1 MSSCKDT
8 NTDIKDA
15 IIKASKIALTGI
27 YNKIVNHATYYSDSP
42 YKDTHQ
48 YYKVD
53 ATNAFH
59 ANLFDN
65 GKPESSIKNT
75 FNSNLTLGSEE
86 LLTNGKHNLFI
97 YNENDNTSNIYANCA
112 AKYGNIWFTSSNTSN
127 NRSVCTIDKNIQLP
141 HGLEFNSDKSLI
153 TLNLKS
159 KDPNKNAYCSYEFRE
174 NKAYCENRWYDW
186 IITPNYYLGNT
197 YFKDIGKYTENDIFK
212 CYKPCDGDRM
222 PYTNSKGE
230 YKCIHKKYY
239 ENGIFSKKYMFSP
252 IGLINLI
259 GNIAMFNSSDT
270 TTTDADVKNTS
281 IYILH
286 NLIINYKLINNVD
299 TDIYITN
306 SNLKN
311 VIENNNLLS
320 EYRNIITDFKKC
332 VNDNILQDFEESK
345 QDYKN
350 SNFFSYKSPL
360 FNEDEPELYTIKGL
374 DANNILIDPILLH
387 TWILANIFK
396 PLDDDNISSFITA
409 NDDTMRKLLYEK
421 LWVHFENENIAARLK
436 NIFFKAVNMCYDNKT
451 DFSRNIIK
459 YTKKSLTS
467 STNNLIINK
476 YLEINKYYNNSFINI
491 PEFNNITVDK
501 LTVNAIDNF
510 KENKYYDDYSLYSLQ
525 KNLKVTDDY
534 SELYNKGNTLEPF
547 KDPLQ
552 EGKILK
558 NKYKYFYTVEYLE
571 KDICD
576 GEYDDYGECL
586 IAQPVTQQN
595 DNNNKDDK
603 SLNDEFNMP
612 NFKNLILLFLRIVV
626 VIIIIYIIY
635 IFKDIFGETISV
647 FLNTIYVNFLE
658 TFYITLNEK
667 IGNDNETSKYWKDK
681 AYVDKKELENIE
693 YKIRKM
699 EQFKQE
705 NDL

>member
-1 MSSCKDT
+1 MSSCEDT
-8 NTDIKDA
+8 NKDIEKA

-27 YNKIVNHATYYSDSP
+27 YNKIVNHATNTDPVNSP

-53 ATNAFH
+53 DRNVFH
-59 ANLFDN
+59 ANLFDSE
-65 GKPESSIKNT
+65 KPEYKIKDT
-75 FNSNLTLGSEE
+75 FNNNLTLDSKV

-259 GNIAMFNSSDT
+259 GNIAMFNNSD

-306 SNLKN
+306 SNLKG
-311 VIENNNLLS
+311 VIQNSNLLS
-320 EYRNIITDFKKC
+320 EYRNIITDFKNC

-396 PLDDDNISSFITA
+396 PLVDDNISSFITA

-421 LWVHFENENIAARLK
+421 LWVHFTNENKAARLK

-476 YLEINKYYNNSFINI
+476 YLTNYNNAFINI
-491 PEFNNITVDK
+491 VDFNNITINT

-510 KENKYYDDYSLYSLQ
+510 KENKYYDDYSLYSLE
-525 KNLKVTDDY
+525 KNLKVTDEY
-534 SELYNKGNTLEPF
+534 SELYDKGNTLEPF
-547 KDPLQ
+547 KDN
-552 EGKILK
+552 ILK

-576 GEYDDYGECL
+576 GEYDDYGKCL
-586 IAQPVTQQN
+586 IAQPVTLQNNN
-595 DNNNKDDK
+595 DNNNNDDK

-667 IGNDNETSKYWKDK
+667 FGNDNDTSKYWKDK

-705 NDL
+705 NNL

>member
-1 MSSCKDT
+1 MSSCEDT

-27 YNKIVNHATYYSDSP
+27 YNKIIEDTINKPDDSP

-53 ATNAFH
+53 DKNVFQAI
-59 ANLFDN
+59 LFDSE
-65 GKPESSIKNT
+65 KAESKIKDT
-75 FNSNLTLGSEE
+75 FNSDLTLDSEE

-159 KDPNKNAYCSYEFRE
+159 KDPNKNAYCSYEYRE

-197 YFKDIGKYTENDIFK
+197 YFKDIGIYTNNDIFK
-212 CYKPCDGDRM
+212 CYKPCEGDRM

-230 YKCIHKKYY
+230 YTCIHKKYY

-259 GNIAMFNSSDT
+259 GNIAMFDNSDITDT
-270 TTTDADVKNTS
+270 DVKNTS

-306 SNLKN
+306 SNFKG
-311 VIENNNLLS
+311 VIENSNLLS
-320 EYRNIITDFKKC
+320 GYSNIISDFKKC

-421 LWVHFENENIAARLK
+421 LWVHFTNENKAARLK

-476 YLEINKYYNNSFINI
+476 YLTNYNSFINI

-525 KNLKVTDDY
+525 KNLKVTVEY
-534 SELYNKGNTLEPF
+534 SELYDKGNTLEPF
-547 KDPLQ
+547 KDN
-552 EGKILK
+552 ILK

-576 GEYDDYGECL
+576 GEYDGYGECL
-586 IAQPVTQQN
+586 KAQPVTQQNNN

>member
-1 MSSCKDT
+1 MSSCEDT
-8 NTDIKDA
+8 NTDIDKA
-15 IIKASKIALTGI
+15 IKEASKIALKGI
-27 YNKIVNHATYYSDSP
+27 YNKILEDTINKPGTSSF
-42 YKDTHQ
+42 KDT
-48 YYKVD
+48 YTLYNVD
-53 ATNAFH
+53 DTNVFH
-59 ANLFDN
+59 ADLFAN
-65 GKPESSIKNT
+65 GSQEYDMKDR
-75 FNSNLTLGSEE
+75 FNWNFNLGSKE

-112 AKYGNIWFTSSNTSN
+112 AKHGNKWFTSSNISN
-127 NRSVCTIDKNIQLP
+127 NSNVCTIDKNNIQLP
-141 HGLEFNSDKSLI
+141 TGLEFNSDKSLI

-159 KDPNKNAYCSYEFRE
+159 KDPNKNAYSSYEYRE

-222 PYTNSKGE
+222 PYTTSKGE
-230 YKCIHKKYY
+230 YKCIHKKNY

-259 GNIAMFNSSDT
+259 GNIAMFNNTLTADT
-270 TTTDADVKNTS
+270 DVKNTS

-311 VIENNNLLS
+311 VIENSNLYN
-320 EYRNIITDFKKC
+320 EYSNIITDFKKC
-332 VNDNILQDFEESK
+332 VDDNILQDFEESK

-360 FNEDEPELYTIKGL
+360 FNENEPELYTIKGL

-396 PLDDDNISSFITA
+396 PLDDDNISTFATA
-409 NDDTMRKLLYEK
+409 YDTMRKLLYEK
-421 LWVHFENENIAARLK
+421 LWDYFNDEYKAARLK

-476 YLEINKYYNNSFINI
+476 YLTNYNNANYII
-491 PEFNNITVDK
+491 PKFNDITVDIF
-501 LTVNAIDNF
+501 TVNAIDNF
-510 KENKYYDDYSLYSLQ
+510 KENKYYDSLYSLE
-525 KNLKVTDDY
+525 KKLKDNDEY
-534 SELYNKGNTLEPF
+534 AQLYVNTNTLAPF
-547 KDPLQ
+547 NDQSGNK
-552 EGKILK
+552 LK
-558 NKYKYFYTVEYLE
+558 NKYKYFYSVESLE

-576 GEYDDYGECL
+576 GEYNEYGKCL
-586 IAQPVTQQN
+586 IEQPVTQTN
-595 DNNNKDDK
+595 IDDNKNKDDK
-603 SLNDEFNMP
+603 GLNDEFNMP

-667 IGNDNETSKYWKDK
+667 FGNDNDTSKYWKDK
-681 AYVDKKELENIE
+681 AKADKIELENVE

-699 EQFKQE
+699 EEFKKE

>member
-1 MSSCKDT
+1 MSSCEDT

-27 YNKIVNHATYYSDSP
+27 YNKIIEDTINKPDDSP

-48 YYKVD
+48 YYKVH
-53 ATNAFH
+53 ATNVFH

-127 NRSVCTIDKNIQLP
+127 NRSVCTIDKNNIQLP
-141 HGLEFNSDKSLI
+141 TGLEFNSDKSLI

-159 KDPNKNAYCSYEFRE
+159 KDPNKNAYCSYESRE

-212 CYKPCDGDRM
+212 CYKPCEGDRM

-230 YKCIHKKYY
+230 YTCIHKKYY

-259 GNIAMFNSSDT
+259 GNIAMFDKSA
-270 TTTDADVKNTS
+270 TTDAGVKNNS

-286 NLIINYKLINNVD
+286 NLIIDYKLINNVD

-306 SNLKN
+306 SILKG

-320 EYRNIITDFKKC
+320 EYSNIITDFKKC
-332 VNDNILQDFEESK
+332 VNSNILQDFDDSSRN

-421 LWVHFENENIAARLK
+421 LWVHFENENKAARLK

-476 YLEINKYYNNSFINI
+476 YLTNYNNAFINI
-491 PEFNNITVDK
+491 LDFNTITVDK

-525 KNLKVTDDY
+525 KKLKDIGEY
-534 SELYNKGNTLEPF
+534 RQLYDNTLAPF
-547 KDPLQ
+547 NNIIQPNKL
-552 EGKILK
+552 IN

-576 GEYDDYGECL
+576 GDYDDNGECL
-586 IAQPVTQQN
+586 IAQPDTLQNNN

-705 NDL
+705 NNL

>member
-1 MSSCKDT
+1 MLSQ
-8 NTDIKDA
+8 I
-15 IIKASKIALTGI
+15 
-27 YNKIVNHATYYSDSP
+27 
-42 YKDTHQ
+42 
-48 YYKVD
+48 
-53 ATNAFH
+53 
-59 ANLFDN
+59 
-65 GKPESSIKNT
+65 
-75 FNSNLTLGSEE
+75 
-86 LLTNGKHNLFI
+86 
-97 YNENDNTSNIYANCA
+97 
-112 AKYGNIWFTSSNTSN
+112 
-127 NRSVCTIDKNIQLP
+127 
-141 HGLEFNSDKSLI
+141 FNSDKSLI

-159 KDPNKNAYCSYEFRE
+159 KDPNKNAYSSYEYRE

-222 PYTNSKGE
+222 PYTTSKGE

-259 GNIAMFNSSDT
+259 GNIAMFDNSFFTNTNTPDN
-270 TTTDADVKNTS
+270 DIKNTS

-286 NLIINYKLINNVD
+286 NLIIDYKFINNVD

-306 SNLKN
+306 SILKD
-311 VIENNNLLS
+311 VIQNNNLSS
-320 EYRNIITDFKKC
+320 EYSNIISDFKEC
-332 VNDNILQDFEESK
+332 VNKNILQDFDNLPN

-360 FNEDEPELYTIKGL
+360 FNEDESELYTIKGL

-396 PLDDDNISSFITA
+396 PLDDDNISAFA
-409 NDDTMRKLLYEK
+409 PAYATMRKLLYEK
-421 LWVHFENENIAARLK
+421 LRDYFDDEYKAARLK

-476 YLEINKYYNNSFINI
+476 YLTNYNNANYII
-491 PEFNNITVDK
+491 PDFNNITINT

-510 KENKYYDDYSLYSLQ
+510 KENKYYDDYSLYSLE
-525 KNLKVTDDY
+525 KKLKATDGY
-534 SELYNKGNTLEPF
+534 AQLYDNTNTLAPF
-547 KDPLQ
+547 NDQSENK
-552 EGKILK
+552 LK
-558 NKYKYFYTVEYLE
+558 NKYKYFYSVEYLE
-571 KDICD
+571 KDICGVYD
-576 GEYDDYGECL
+576 EYGKCL
-586 IAQPVTQQN
+586 KAQPVTQTN
-595 DNNNKDDK
+595 IDDNKNKDDK
-603 SLNDEFNMP
+603 GLNDEFNMP